1 MQEIMARGPNFVYAK
16 EFIQNEYGD
25 RIWKQVLERLPEDVA
40 EIWYRGT
47 FISGLYPFNV
57 FKVTVFTLS
66 KVLGAPEDTEIA
78 KMYEYIADRS
88 LNIVYK
94 MFFKVTS
101 PSFVIGNY
109 PMLWDRFFTVGK
121 VEVPLV
127 EEGHAKVKF
136 ILPEIFLDWLPP
148 ACLGYTATLHY
159 GRTSKYLAGVVP

>member
-1 MQEIMARGPNFVYAK
+1 M
-16 EFIQNEYGD
+16 D
-25 RIWKQVLERLPEDVA
+25 
-40 EIWYRGT
+40 
-47 FISGLYPFNV
+47 
-57 FKVTVFTLS
+57 
-66 KVLGAPEDTEIA
+66 
-78 KMYEYIADRS
+78 EYIADRS

-109 PMLWDRFFTVGK
+109 PKLWRRFFTVGK

-148 ACLGYTATLHY
+148 ACLGYSTKAVEMAGGKNLTMKQL
-159 GRTSKYLAGVVP
+159 SKFSLPNGEWEIVYELRWVK